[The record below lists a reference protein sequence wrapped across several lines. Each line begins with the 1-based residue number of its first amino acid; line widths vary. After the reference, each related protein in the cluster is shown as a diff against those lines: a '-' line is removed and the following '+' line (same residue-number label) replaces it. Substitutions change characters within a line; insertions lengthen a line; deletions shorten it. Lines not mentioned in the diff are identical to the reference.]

1 MFSEALYYL
10 FIETMEENIE
20 TVEEKI
26 TVNDMEGLLL
36 HFEEDIYDLTYPDL
50 CDHGVTKRYIN
61 VFNSF
66 LK

>member
-1 MFSEALYYL
+1 
-10 FIETMEENIE
+10 MEENIE

-36 HFEEDIYDLTYPDL
+36 HFEKDIYDLTYQDL